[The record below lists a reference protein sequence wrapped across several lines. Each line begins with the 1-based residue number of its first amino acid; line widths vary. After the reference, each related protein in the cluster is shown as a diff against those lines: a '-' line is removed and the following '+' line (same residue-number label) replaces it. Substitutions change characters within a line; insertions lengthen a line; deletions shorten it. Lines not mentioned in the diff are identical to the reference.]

1 MELHK
6 DPVGVGDHHDRQ
18 MAPAQE
24 QMSPAALEGR
34 RVAKPAT
41 VEEMHARLDRILEAC
56 EFLQG
61 VIRDQSVVTQRE
73 VAKLRRAFWLA
84 TGKTEKLQGHI
95 AEGDP
100 DPFRLDA
107 HSVEERCNNVS
118 EGGEDMQSPH
128 AVKTPT
134 KENDAKILACDQALN
149 ELEEYTKRM
158 PEAFTC
164 DLDDADGKG
173 QRGWG
178 IPGWWRLLNTPFE
191 CRLQTFI
198 VSAFTF
204 FTFIP
209 IAFVLTVIFL
219 MNQWTMPFMVMYLLY
234 IFTMGRPVHPLKKC
248 TSFSRHSIWHHHGNY
263 FPVRLVIPDHVRRQ
277 FHASK
282 NYFFVYHPH
291 GIHAYGTIS
300 KFGFDSNLSSLLPGI
315 TVHPQTLK
323 INFFIP
329 FWRELSILTG
339 FGDASADCI
348 RRTLRAGPGESV
360 VLVVGGAQE
369 SVLARPHTNDLT
381 LRGRRGFV
389 RIALEEGAPLVPVYA
404 FGENDVYR
412 VPRIARSERW
422 KRVERAF
429 RRATSFAFPL
439 FVGRGW
445 FNYGLGPLPHRRPIA
460 VVVGEPLLVP
470 KIPQPTDEDVR
481 VWHEKYVEALTQLF
495 DKYHCVYDVDSSGLC
510 IH

>member
-1 MELHK
+1 M
-6 DPVGVGDHHDRQ
+6 
-18 MAPAQE
+18 
-24 QMSPAALEGR
+24 
-34 RVAKPAT
+34 
-41 VEEMHARLDRILEAC
+41 
-56 EFLQG
+56 
-61 VIRDQSVVTQRE
+61 
-73 VAKLRRAFWLA
+73 
-84 TGKTEKLQGHI
+84 
-95 AEGDP
+95 
-100 DPFRLDA
+100 
-107 HSVEERCNNVS
+107 
-118 EGGEDMQSPH
+118 
-128 AVKTPT
+128 
-134 KENDAKILACDQALN
+134 
-149 ELEEYTKRM
+149 
-158 PEAFTC
+158 
-164 DLDDADGKG
+164 
-173 QRGWG
+173 
-178 IPGWWRLLNTPFE
+178 
-191 CRLQTFI
+191 
-198 VSAFTF
+198 
-204 FTFIP
+204 
-209 IAFVLTVIFL
+209 
-219 MNQWTMPFMVMYLLY
+219 
-234 IFTMGRPVHPLKKC
+234 
-248 TSFSRHSIWHHHGNY
+248 
-263 FPVRLVIPDHVRRQ
+263 
-277 FHASK
+277 
-282 NYFFVYHPH
+282 
-291 GIHAYGTIS
+291 
-300 KFGFDSNLSSLLPGI
+300 
-315 TVHPQTLK
+315 
-323 INFFIP
+323 
-329 FWRELSILTG
+329 SILTG